1 MINLLPPQQKEGLLA
16 QERLRLIVILG
27 TLFILF
33 LLSLA
38 LTLLLVENY
47 FLASLEEQKISFK
60 EQEMRASLNKSL
72 EGEITEGNIF
82 LSELNSFY
90 EKQYDLTQTL
100 EKIYQALPR
109 GTYLT
114 KFGFSFVQQRVGQN
128 TTVKMVK
135 ITALG
140 FCPTRELLLSLK
152 ENLEKEESFSNI
164 RFSPASWVE
173 PIDTDFGV
181 TFNLN

>member
-90 EKQYDLTQTL
+90 EKQYDLTQAL
-100 EKIYQALPR
+100 EKIYQTLPR

-114 KFGFSFVQQRVGQN
+114 K
-128 TTVKMVK
+128 
-135 ITALG
+135 
-140 FCPTRELLLSLK
+140 
-152 ENLEKEESFSNI
+152 
-164 RFSPASWVE
+164 
-173 PIDTDFGV
+173 
-181 TFNLN
+181 